1 MKKNLFT
8 KALLPLAT
16 VLIIVGVLYL
26 SSAYADSTT
35 TPDDGLS
42 SDAISAQI
50 VSKISI
56 LNSVSLKDTMFKN
69 AMFTSLV
76 DYSRPLPDQDIG
88 RNNPFA
94 PIGQ

>member
-8 KALLPLAT
+8 KALLPLST
-16 VLIIVGVLYL
+16 VLIIIGVLYL
-26 SSAYADSTT
+26 SSAYADT
-35 TPDDGLS
+35 TPDDSLS
-42 SDAISAQI
+42 SDTISAQI

-56 LNSVSLKDTMFKN
+56 LNSVSLKDAMFKN
-69 AMFTSLV
+69 PMFTSLV
-76 DYSRPLPDQDIG
+76 DYSRPLPDQEIG